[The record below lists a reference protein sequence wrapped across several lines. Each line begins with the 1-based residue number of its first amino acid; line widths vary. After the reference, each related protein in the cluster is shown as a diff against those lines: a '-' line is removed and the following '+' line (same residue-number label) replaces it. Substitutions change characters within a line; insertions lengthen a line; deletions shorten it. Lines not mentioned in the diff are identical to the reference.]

1 MNGIITFTPQNFSEV
16 TSTTTPKSL
25 PIQDLDFIAPYW
37 FDGGIFNIYNETVSI
52 NATASC
58 NERNIINETY
68 AFNETSFA
76 NETLEDSVND
86 TNCRNTSTV
95 YYRRS
100 FDYFL
105 EERALREIRE
115 NFFGAHNFYIW
126 NLFIVTWII
135 TDPTDNSSNPKVVN
149 NKHDHAVV
157 THLYFLAGKYISVH
171 SC

>member
-1 MNGIITFTPQNFSEV
+1 MPQNSSEV

-37 FDGGIFNIYNETVSI
+37 FDGGILNICNETLSI
-52 NATASC
+52 NATASR
-58 NERNIINETY
+58 NESFSVNGTSVNETY
-68 AFNETSFA
+68 AFNQTSFA
-76 NETLEDSVND
+76 NKTLEDSVND

-157 THLYFLAGKYISVH
+157 THLYFLAGKYISVY